1 MEEEADKG
9 GQLLHADMKV
19 DRLLERLDD
28 VNTLADIIHNYREN
42 RARSYEIALAIVKFL
57 KEGAI

>member
-1 MEEEADKG
+1 MEEKVDKV

-28 VNTLADIIHNYREN
+28 VESLTRIIHHHRGKGS
-42 RARSYEIALAIVKFL
+42 RSSVIAAAIVKFL
-57 KEGAI
+57 KEG